1 MSTLHS
7 QTLRLLRKVN
17 CQAVNLLVVED
28 NDASRRLVLELLRG
42 AGFSHLTV
50 ARDAEEAIVQMQAVP
65 PDLILLD
72 WGLPGM
78 SGIDLTELIRAAALK
93 PDPRFPNPEVPIV
106 MLTAR
111 QRARDVTHARNAGV
125 NEFVVKPFSTASL
138 LKAISWALVKKRR
151 FVATDAFT
159 GPDRRRRKAT
169 LFPGLL
175 RRTEDHQLAPTARE
189 HLNES
194 LAAEVDTLR
203 RMMRGTEAP
212 SALTLDTT
220 MQRLL
225 EVQTRAHDFRMQ
237 LIEQATQSLND
248 YVRYFG
254 RAAENEVLDVHLD
267 ALMKLNDVP
276 YAHHEEAISIVTH
289 LKTLVSKRRV
299 SRKVAS

>member
-17 CQAVNLLVVED
+17 CAAVNLLVVED

-42 AGFSHLTV
+42 AGFSNLTV
-50 ARDAEEAIVQMQAVP
+50 ARDAEEAILQMQAVP

-78 SGIDLTELIRAAALK
+78 SGIELTEMIRSSALK
-93 PDPRFPNPEVPIV
+93 PDDRFIHPEVPIV

-125 NEFVVKPFSTASL
+125 NEFVIKPFSTASL

-151 FVATDAFT
+151 FVASEAFV
-159 GPDRRRRKAT
+159 GPDRRRRRAAT
-169 LFPGLL
+169 YPGLL
-175 RRTEDHQLAPTARE
+175 RRTEDHELAPTPQE
-189 HLNES
+189 QLNES

-203 RMMRGTEAP
+203 RLMLGRETVDSRTIDA
-212 SALTLDTT
+212 T
-220 MQRLL
+220 MARLL
-225 EVQTRAHDFRMQ
+225 EVQTRAHAFRLQ

-254 RAAENEVLDVHLD
+254 RAAESDVLDVHLD

-276 YAHHEEAISIVTH
+276 YAHHEEAVTIVTH
-289 LKTLVSKRRV
+289 LKTLVSKRRNG
-299 SRKVAS
+299 RKVAS